1 MSPFS
6 FVRHI
11 VLIFLALA
19 SSLQK
24 TRTTRS
30 TSLPP
35 TSAGSGSRG
44 ACAVFAKFSPALTQH
59 RFTGSAGQ
67 AIISRNNAYL
77 VTDSRY
83 WLQARDQVDSNWT
96 IIEAGKPGQPKDWID
111 FLSVREKCHFLA
123 SIFIVFR

>member
-1 MSPFS
+1 MGPNIS
-6 FVRHI
+6 R
-11 VLIFLALA
+11 L
-19 SSLQK
+19 
-24 TRTTRS
+24 T
-30 TSLPP
+30 
-35 TSAGSGSRG
+35 TSAANGFPGGYYHRPHSGCKNSL
-44 ACAVFAKFSPALTQH
+44 LTPS

-67 AIISRNNAYL
+67 AIISRNNAYM